1 MRSRVCLTQHHMG
14 GSWEHPKVSLF
25 LKSFPGFLVLVS
37 LNGLCGN
44 DRAVMVQ

>member
-25 LKSFPGFLVLVS
+25 LKSFPSFLVLVS